1 MAHQI
6 TIMPSGHVLFAQPGE
21 TVLQAALREGFP
33 LPYGCRNGAC
43 GTCKGKIVQGAVD
56 YGSYSAATLTE
67 MEKQAGM
74 ALFCCASPLS
84 ELVIECR
91 EIGAIKDIKIKTLPC
106 RVQKME
112 HVAPDVMIIYL
123 KLPANERLQF
133 LAGQYIDILMKDG
146 KRRSFSLA
154 NAPHDDELLQ
164 LHVRNYRGG
173 TFAEHVF
180 SRMKERDI
188 LRFEG
193 PLGTFFLREDS
204 DKPIVFVASGT
215 GFAPVK
221 GILEHVF
228 HIKNTRGSARKMV
241 LYWGNRTKAD
251 LYMANLADSW
261 QREHD
266 NFTFIPVLSEAL
278 PADDWNGRNG
288 LVHQA
293 VLEDFS
299 DLSGHQVYACG
310 APAMV
315 EAAHRDFTSLRGLP
329 EEEFFSDAFTASRVN
344 PDDARP

>member
-56 YGSYSAATLTE
+56 YGSYNAATLTE
-67 MEKQAGM
+67 IEKQAGM
-74 ALFCCASPLS
+74 ALFCCAVPLS

-180 SRMKERDI
+180 PRMKERDI

-204 DKPIVFVASGT
+204 DKPIIFVASGT

-228 HIKNTRGSARKMV
+228 HINNRGSTRKMA

-251 LYMANLADSW
+251 LIYGESCGKLATGAR
-261 QREHD
+261 Q
-266 NFTFIPVLSEAL
+266 FPVYSGTVGGA
-278 PADDWNGRNG
+278 AGR
-288 LVHQA
+288 
-293 VLEDFS
+293 
-299 DLSGHQVYACG
+299 
-310 APAMV
+310 
-315 EAAHRDFTSLRGLP
+315 
-329 EEEFFSDAFTASRVN
+329 
-344 PDDARP
+344 

>member
-1 MAHQI
+1 MSHQI
-6 TIMPSGHVLFAQPGE
+6 TIKPSGHTFIALPGE

-43 GTCKGKIVQGAVD
+43 GTCKGKIIQGTVEF
-56 YGSYSAATLTE
+56 GSYTESALTE
-67 MEKQAGM
+67 AEKQAGM
-74 ALFCCASPLS
+74 ALFCSAVPLS

-91 EIGAIKDIKIKTLPC
+91 EIGAIKDVKVKTLPC
-106 RVQKME
+106 RVQKLE
-112 HVAPDVMIIYL
+112 RIAPDVMIIYL

-154 NAPHDDELLQ
+154 NAPHDDDLLQ

-180 SRMKERDI
+180 TRMKERDI

-193 PLGTFFLREDS
+193 PFGTFFLREDS
-204 DKPIVFVASGT
+204 KKPVIFVASGT

-221 GILEHVF
+221 SILEHVF
-228 HIKNTRGSARKMV
+228 RGENGRNPSTSGRQIT

-251 LYMANLADSW
+251 LYMSDLAERW
-261 QREHD
+261 QREHK

-278 PADDWNGRNG
+278 PDDWNGRTG

-293 VLEDFS
+293 VLQDFI
-299 DLSGHQVYACG
+299 DLSGFQVYACG
-310 APAMV
+310 TPAMV
-315 EAAHRDFTSLRGLP
+315 EAAHGDLTSLRGLP
-329 EEEFFSDAFTASRVN
+329 EDEFFSDAFTAS
-344 PDDARP
+344 PGDARS

>member
-1 MAHQI
+1 MSHQI
-6 TIMPSGHVLFAQPGE
+6 TIKPSGHTFIALPGE

-43 GTCKGKIVQGAVD
+43 GTCKGKIIQGTVEF
-56 YGSYSAATLTE
+56 GSYTESALTE
-67 MEKQAGM
+67 AEKQAGM
-74 ALFCCASPLS
+74 ALFCSAVPLS

-91 EIGAIKDIKIKTLPC
+91 EIGAIKDVKVKTLPC
-106 RVQKME
+106 RVQKLE
-112 HVAPDVMIIYL
+112 RIAPDVMIIYL

-154 NAPHDDELLQ
+154 NAPHDDDLLQ

-180 SRMKERDI
+180 TRMKERDI

-193 PLGTFFLREDS
+193 PFGTFFLREDS
-204 DKPIVFVASGT
+204 KKPVIFVASGT

-221 GILEHVF
+221 SILEHVF
-228 HIKNTRGSARKMV
+228 RGEDGRNPSTSGRQIT

-251 LYMANLADSW
+251 LYMSDLAERW
-261 QREHD
+261 QREHK

-278 PADDWNGRNG
+278 PDDWNGRTG

-293 VLEDFS
+293 VLQDFI
-299 DLSGHQVYACG
+299 DLSGFQVYACG
-310 APAMV
+310 TPAMV
-315 EAAHRDFTSLRGLP
+315 EAAHGDLTSLRGLP
-329 EEEFFSDAFTASRVN
+329 EDEFFSDAFTAS
-344 PDDARP
+344 PGDARS